1 MGSLRKMKSD
11 LNILV
16 KYLRLNLLRRNPSI
30 FHVNDEKDCEDDV
43 GVGWDASATIGAEL
57 SELSSLNVAV
67 GKSSPEN
74 QR

>member
-1 MGSLRKMKSD
+1 M
-11 LNILV
+11 
-16 KYLRLNLLRRNPSI
+16 LRRNPSI

-57 SELSSLNVAV
+57 SELLSLNEAG
-67 GKSSPEN
+67 GKSSQED